1 MAEKWRYPMSTRKSD
16 TARLKRISRIGEWIC
31 IAAMVLLAGYCAF
44 LIADPAEGIAVL
56 QREIPGQHILPDNT
70 VLLIA
75 GLVALV
81 PVLLFLYALW
91 QARNL
96 FRLIGRGEFLSSASQ
111 TLMLRLA
118 RMAVALSIVTV
129 VARSLVVVL
138 MTSANPPGQKML
150 IIGIGSGEIASVI
163 IAVLFFTFALLMKE
177 SAAIHAE
184 NQSII

>member
-1 MAEKWRYPMSTRKSD
+1 MSALNSD
-16 TARLKRISRIGEWIC
+16 KARLKRISRIGEWIC
-31 IAAMVLLAGYCAF
+31 IAAIVLIGVYCSF
-44 LIADPAEGIAVL
+44 LLFDPSEAIAVM
-56 QREIPGQHILPDNT
+56 QREIPGQHTLPDNT
-70 VLLIA
+70 VLLTA

-81 PVLLFLYALW
+81 PVLLFLFALW

-96 FRLIGRGEFLSSASQ
+96 FRLIGRGEFLSLTSQ

-118 RMAVALSIVTV
+118 RLAVALSLIAI
-129 VARSLVVVL
+129 VARTLVGLL

-150 IIGIGSGEIASVI
+150 LIEIGSGEISSVI